1 MRVGRVVSRGLVA
14 ALLLGPCVPQIDP
27 RLLLAPPA
35 SRLQVPFAAT
45 VLAEAKREASLA
57 SVQRRPLHPRVSRTE
72 ATLATAYVAAL
83 SVLLEATPATF
94 PSHTATLRG
103 PHPAES
109 LQYAR
114 DILRLLAA
122 DEAHA
127 SLATA
132 PIQWPARGGLTS
144 TFGRRWLQHHDG
156 IDIAADEGAPIH
168 AARAGRVV
176 YAGWN
181 GGYGLTVILA
191 HGNGLQTLYGHASA
205 IVVKPGQSV
214 KVGQIIA
221 RVGSTGIATGAH
233 LHFEFRINGRPV
245 NPLRYL

>member
-1 MRVGRVVSRGLVA
+1 MRVGRAVSKGLVA
-14 ALLLGPCVPQIDP
+14 ALLLGPCVPQVEP
-27 RLLLAPPA
+27 RLLSAPPA
-35 SRLQVPFAAT
+35 SGLQVPFAAT
-45 VLAEAKREASLA
+45 VQAEARQKAMLA
-57 SVQRRPLHPRVSRTE
+57 SVERKPSLPRVARSEPALT
-72 ATLATAYVAAL
+72 TAYMAAL
-83 SVLLEATPATF
+83 SVSLEAT
-94 PSHTATLRG
+94 LLG

-114 DILRLLAA
+114 DILRFLAA
-122 DEAHA
+122 REARA
-127 SLATA
+127 SLAAA

-144 TFGRRWLQHHDG
+144 TFGRRWRQHHDG

-168 AARAGRVV
+168 AARDGRVI

-181 GGYGLTVILA
+181 GGYGLAVIIA

-205 IVVKPGQSV
+205 IVVRPGQFV
-214 KVGQIIA
+214 KAGQIVA

>member
-1 MRVGRVVSRGLVA
+1 MRVGRVVSKGLVA

-35 SRLQVPFAAT
+35 SQPQVPFAAT
-45 VLAEAKREASLA
+45 VKAEAKREAMLVSVERKPSL
-57 SVQRRPLHPRVSRTE
+57 PRVARSEPALTI
-72 ATLATAYVAAL
+72 AYMAAL
-83 SVLLEATPATF
+83 SVSLEAT
-94 PSHTATLRG
+94 LLG

-114 DILRLLAA
+114 DILRFLAA
-122 DEAHA
+122 REARA
-127 SLATA
+127 SLAAA

-144 TFGRRWLQHHDG
+144 TFGRRWRQHHDG

-168 AARAGRVV
+168 AARDGRVV

-181 GGYGLTVILA
+181 GGYGLTVIIA

-205 IVVKPGQSV
+205 IAVRPGQFV
-214 KVGQIIA
+214 KAGQIVA

>member
-1 MRVGRVVSRGLVA
+1 MRVGRVVSKGLVA
-14 ALLLGPCVPQIDP
+14 ALLLGPCVPQVDP
-27 RLLLAPPA
+27 RLFSVAPAPQ
-35 SRLQVPFAAT
+35 LPFAAT
-45 VLAEAKREASLA
+45 VKAEAKREAMLA
-57 SVQRRPLHPRVSRTE
+57 SVQRRPLLPRVARTE
-72 ATLATAYVAAL
+72 ATLAAAYVAAL
-83 SVLLEATPATF
+83 SVSLEATPATF
-94 PSHTATLRG
+94 PSHTANLLG

-114 DILRLLAA
+114 DILRFLAA
-122 DEAHA
+122 REARA
-127 SLATA
+127 SLAAA
-132 PIQWPARGGLTS
+132 PIQWPARGGLS
-144 TFGRRWLQHHDG
+144 SPFGRRWRQHHDG

-168 AARAGRVV
+168 AARDGRVV

-181 GGYGLTVILA
+181 GGYGLAVIIA

-205 IVVKPGQSV
+205 ILVKPGQFV
-214 KVGQIIA
+214 KAGQIVA